1 MPDTKNKR
9 PYDVVVYGATGFTG
23 RQATEKLW
31 KAAQTYR
38 LKLAI
43 AGRSEEKLQRVRSE
57 LGPQAER
64 EIGIFPADA
73 SDSAGLQ
80 KMAASTRVL
89 VNTAGPYSKYGPEVV
104 KACVEQ
110 GADYV
115 DITGETTFVRRMI
128 DLHHDRAM
136 ENKLR
141 IVPFCGF
148 DSVPSDLGAWF
159 AIQEWE
165 KNRVSAVLD
174 RITTVFEARG
184 GFNGGTIAS
193 AMEILNDP
201 EFLKASK
208 DPTYLCP
215 AAGPKPR
222 AAPDITDSAPL
233 PELDGTMAPFF
244 MSPINT
250 RVVRRSQAM
259 FESPHWRN
267 FEYRE
272 GMLLKGRLATLAGK
286 AVASAQ
292 GIIPKLIGHSTGRK
306 FIQALLPKPGQGP
319 SEAQMVNGFMRVTT
333 VAQGKSGETQI
344 TRIRAKGDPGNRI
357 TVTALT
363 EAALCLLLEKEHLP
377 ERYGVLTPALAFEHH
392 LYDRLKNQGFLFEVL
407 RK

>member
-1 MPDTKNKR
+1 MLDTQNKR
-9 PYDVVVYGATGFTG
+9 PYDVTIYGATGFTG
-23 RQATEKLW
+23 KQAAEKLW

-43 AGRSEEKLQRVRSE
+43 AGRSEEKLKKMRSE
-57 LGPQAER
+57 LGSQAER
-64 EIGIFPADA
+64 EIGIFTADA
-73 SDSAGLQ
+73 TDSAGLQ
-80 KMAASTRVL
+80 KMAASTRV
-89 VNTAGPYSKYGPEVV
+89 VVTTAGPFSKFGPELV

-115 DITGETTFVRRMI
+115 DITGETPFVRRMI
-128 DLHHDRAM
+128 DRHHDKAR
-136 ENKLR
+136 ENKVR

-159 AIQEWE
+159 AINEWE
-165 KNRVSAVLD
+165 KNHASAELD
-174 RITTVFEARG
+174 RVTTVFEARG

-193 AMEILNDP
+193 AMEIFQDP

-208 DPTYLCP
+208 DPNYLCP
-215 AAGPKPR
+215 ADGPRPR
-222 AAPDITDSAPL
+222 AQADITRSAPL
-233 PELDGTMAPFF
+233 PELDGILAPFF

-259 FESPHWRN
+259 FENTHWKN
-267 FEYRE
+267 FEYHE
-272 GMLLKGRLATLAGK
+272 GMLLKGQLAPLAGK
-286 AVASAQ
+286 AVAGVQ
-292 GIIPKLIGHSTGRK
+292 GVFPKLMGNTAGRK
-306 FIQALLPKPGQGP
+306 LIQALLPKPGEGP

-407 RK
+407 KK